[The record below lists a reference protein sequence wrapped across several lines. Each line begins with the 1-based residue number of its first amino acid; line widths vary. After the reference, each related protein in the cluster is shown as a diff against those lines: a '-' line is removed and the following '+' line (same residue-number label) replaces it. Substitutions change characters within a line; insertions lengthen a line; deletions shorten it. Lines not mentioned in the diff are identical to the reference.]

1 MTFIQTIN
9 YSTTRRVIVSFLS
22 GFVISDPGDGSIGT
36 WGGQETSG
44 GRTGGHKVAVWLLKC
59 DYYEIQVKCCIDCL
73 IVCLAHFDNSHNEQ
87 QSQHK
92 IQVLTTNQSDSC
104 SHKKQPKK
112 TVIFSIFIYKKLL
125 EDKEYPLVSE
135 GQGRLG
141 RWPGEGWG
149 RQNMTTLWGVSMSKY
164 QLSRQE
170 NYFKLYS
177 HMFTSVDTK

>member
-1 MTFIQTIN
+1 MTFLQTIN
-9 YSTTRRVIVSFLS
+9 YSSKRQIIVSFLS

-104 SHKKQPKK
+104 SHKKPPKK
-112 TVIFSIFIYKKLL
+112 NSDIFYIYLHKAAGGQRISVGVGGPGQAGQVTRGGLGQTKYDNIMRCLHVKISIISAGKL
-125 EDKEYPLVSE
+125 
-135 GQGRLG
+135 
-141 RWPGEGWG
+141 
-149 RQNMTTLWGVSMSKY
+149 
-164 QLSRQE
+164 
-170 NYFKLYS
+170 F
-177 HMFTSVDTK
+177 